1 MDGANAASAASP
13 SKVSSLAQRI
23 FSAGVLI
30 PVLVGLVYWSVWSV
44 AVLVAVA
51 ATISLFELYS
61 LLGHGPYTP
70 RLVPGL
76 IMGLLLCVAATFQGT
91 VSFDLIGFVVS
102 GSILFSLVLELIRRD
117 RRNSLNS
124 WAITFAG
131 AYYIGGLLSYYI
143 LLRRLDA
150 PLQGGWLAPLAIPP
164 GAAWVYLVL
173 AITWLQDTAAFAVG
187 RTWGRHQMA
196 PYLSPKKTWEGFIGG
211 FVASVITALLAIPI
225 MGLPIG
231 YGAAALIGVAGGLV
245 GPLGDLTESFFKR
258 QLGVKDSGHII
269 PGHGG
274 ILDRIDSMI
283 FTAPVIY
290 YLVLLLTVPS

>member
-1 MDGANAASAASP
+1 M
-13 SKVSSLAQRI
+13 AQRL

-30 PVLVGLVYWSVWSV
+30 PVLVGLAYWSVWPV
-44 AVLVAVA
+44 ALLVAVA
-51 ATISLFELYS
+51 STISLFELYT
-61 LLGHGPYTP
+61 LMRHGSYTP
-70 RLVPGL
+70 RLATGL
-76 IMGLLLCVAATFQGT
+76 VMGLFLCAAATFQGT
-91 VSFDLIGFVVS
+91 VSFDLTGFVVS
-102 GSILFSLVLELIRRD
+102 GSILFSLVLELTRRD
-117 RRNSLNS
+117 RRNSLDS
-124 WAITFAG
+124 WALTFAG

-143 LLRRLDA
+143 LLRRLET

-173 AITWLQDTAAFAVG
+173 AITWLQDTTAFAVG
-187 RTWGRHQMA
+187 RAWGRHQMA

-211 FVASVITALLAIPI
+211 FVASIITALLATPM

-231 YGAAALIGVAGGLV
+231 YGAAALIGIAGGIA

-258 QLGVKDSGHII
+258 QIGVKDSGHII